1 MWRIAGAAAISRASA
16 ARATPARMNGR
27 RFVTKAQK
35 RALNKEQLKGDSAT
49 KPVIRKPPAAEP
61 VAESPV
67 VVAPPPPSFLSK
79 PEVTAVPPPPPP
91 TPPPPPIT
99 IAAAKV
105 PLKSSRGKNRML
117 IPAAGATLMGGLGA
131 AYYFEL
137 FPLASEEIKDK
148 TVEGDVPKKVEEP
161 EVKKALIPEKVEK
174 SVKEP
179 VEKEAEEP
187 MKVEASE
194 APIKRKT
201 VSKGGG
207 GNRVT
212 QIVAPP
218 VDEANR
224 PPQVVT
230 PVSHDPKGSRVSM
243 GVVVPEPKAP
253 TVTVDEAAKEL
264 QSAMSTAEEEAASL
278 ALRSAHRALRANLEE
293 GLLKDLDSLTVSEL
307 KIRVVQ
313 LVTEM
318 QERTK
323 WEAVRMKEFL
333 SMKEHETSE
342 KYMEILQKQRLAF
355 EDLLA
360 RRLREQEDVLVKQ
373 SNAAVQAKEDSIQSV
388 VQDAGEAMEIEHK
401 AELESTA
408 ERVQREYDA
417 KYHTEYRTKLA
428 QEKAEFGKE
437 LEKKVSIIKE
447 LSQLLSEMESA
458 LQVSKSFE
466 SGSQIAHKMSAAAL
480 ALAEKL
486 ETSKGAAVELAAL
499 QAVAA
504 DDGVIASALS
514 TIPSAVKTGVP
525 ILPELQAKFEKVH
538 SICRQAALVPEGR
551 TGLEGQLLGMLFSK
565 LSIPP
570 SPDALPRS
578 AEGGNETGDAEMVL
592 ARARKY
598 VQRGDLDRAVEQL
611 DKLSGQAAFTVKDWK
626 QTAMDRIMVN
636 KALKSIKLECAL
648 VNQTMSGESS
658 EKA

>member
-1 MWRIAGAAAISRASA
+1 MWRVAGAVAISRASA
-16 ARATPARMNGR
+16 ARSATPARMNGR

-49 KPVIRKPPAAEP
+49 KPVIRNPPAAEP

-67 VVAPPPPSFLSK
+67 VTAPPPPSFSK
-79 PEVTAVPPPPPP
+79 SEVSAVPPPPPP

-99 IAAAKV
+99 IAAARV
-105 PLKSSRGKNRML
+105 PPKSSRGKNRML
-117 IPAAGATLMGGLGA
+117 LPAAGATLMGGLGA

-137 FPLASEEIKDK
+137 LPLTSEEIEK
-148 TVEGDVPKKVEEP
+148 TVEEEVPKKVEEP
-161 EVKKALIPEKVEK
+161 EVEKALIPEKVEK
-174 SVKEP
+174 LVEDPVKKK
-179 VEKEAEEP
+179 VEELV
-187 MKVEASE
+187 KVEASE

-201 VSKGGG
+201 VSEGGG

-224 PPQVVT
+224 PPQVVN
-230 PVSHDPKGSRVSM
+230 PVLHDPQGSRVSM
-243 GVVVPEPKAP
+243 DVVISEQKAP
-253 TVTVDEAAKEL
+253 IVTVDEAAKEL
-264 QSAMSTAEEEAASL
+264 QSAIATVEEEAASQ

-293 GLLKDLDSLTVSEL
+293 HLFKDLDSLTTSEL

-313 LVTEM
+313 LVTEL

-323 WEAVRMKEFL
+323 WEAVRMKEFI

-360 RRLREQEDVLVKQ
+360 RRLREQEDVLVKK
-373 SNAAVQAKEDSIQSV
+373 SNADVQAKEDSIQSV
-388 VQDAGEAMEIEHK
+388 VQAAGEAMEIEHK

-428 QEKAEFGKE
+428 EEKAEFAKE
-437 LEKKVSIIKE
+437 LENKMSIIEE
-447 LSQLLSEMESA
+447 LSQLLSKMESA

-504 DDGVIASALS
+504 DEGVIASALS

-525 ILPELQAKFEKVH
+525 TLPELQAKFEKVH

-570 SPDALPRS
+570 SADALPRS
-578 AEGGNETGDAEMVL
+578 AEGGNENGDAEMVL

-598 VQRGDLDRAVEQL
+598 VQLGDLDRVVEQL

-626 QTAMDRIMVN
+626 KSAMDRIMVN